1 MLCLFALRRLF
12 VPVLGV
18 IGTAIILGE
27 QSSSRMNSTEDER
40 PVYKLIACDID
51 GTLLRSDGSTSP
63 RTIKAIRLAQ
73 ACGAKV
79 SIATGRRIIS
89 AMPVIDAF
97 RMVHPAVVHCGAV
110 VLQPG
115 SESILM
121 AQQIPRDTALHVC
134 HIAENCGVDV
144 TVFESVYKGR
154 ALYVTPFAI
163 SDCAQPLWP
172 RTLPECREVATYD
185 EACTSDPVQ
194 LCIQGNIDAV
204 DRFLDKIDAGFSNQV
219 SFFDYGVLEDG
230 FRVVDVFAA
239 GVHKWM
245 GVSFL
250 ADMWHIRPSETIAF
264 GDSLNDEELIAHAG
278 LGVAMGNSPDELKEL
293 ADLVAPTNDEDGVAV
308 VIESLARRGLLGH
321 EDSKSCGEPS
331 EEGTL

>member
-1 MLCLFALRRLF
+1 
-12 VPVLGV
+12 
-18 IGTAIILGE
+18 
-27 QSSSRMNSTEDER
+27 MNSTEDER

-185 EACTSDPVQ
+185 EACTSNPVQ

-204 DRFLDKIDAGFSNQV
+204 DRFLDKIDADFSNQV

-293 ADLVAPTNDEDGVAV
+293 ADLVAPTNDEDGVAI

-321 EDSKSCGEPS
+321 EDSKSCGEPT
-331 EEGTL
+331 EEGAL